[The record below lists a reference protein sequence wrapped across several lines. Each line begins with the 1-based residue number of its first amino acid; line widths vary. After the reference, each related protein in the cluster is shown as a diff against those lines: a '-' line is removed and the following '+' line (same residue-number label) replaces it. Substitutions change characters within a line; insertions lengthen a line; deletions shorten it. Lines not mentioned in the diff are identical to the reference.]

1 MRKLIFL
8 ILITLFAAYAG
19 WAERRPVGHYL
30 SDLRSQ
36 VSVVQGQPGERGNLL
51 AVQPELFTPDYQS
64 AERLQL
70 KFHAYLENARR
81 QGLLNERTV
90 VVFPEHVGTWLVAS
104 GEKPEV
110 YAAADWPTAMDW
122 MAASNPL
129 KVARGWI
136 TARGEQRLTDTL
148 FRMKAVDMAH
158 DYQTLF
164 GGLAHDFKVT
174 VVAGSI
180 VLPDPE
186 VEDGELRPGTGQLY
200 NVSLTFGPDGRP
212 LGQPQRKVF
221 PTRHELSY
229 LNNGRGERLQVLDTP
244 AGRLGVLIGTDSW
257 YPDTYATL
265 VEQRVELLAIPAALN
280 QSGRWQQP
288 WPGFDAELVPGDVR
302 LAPNSLSNA
311 EAWQRLAVGE
321 RLLASGARG
330 GAVAFAHSR
339 LWNVT
344 EDGQSLLE
352 QYGLDQRRLAEPGAR
367 LSIPRYMRLGHA
379 AIQLSGDPAL
389 GLQMGRLSRLGQMGL
404 AGVSVAQAPN
414 LRAAARAMIHL
425 EPLYAQNYR
434 GQSSLV
440 EDAGGAWLRFYSI
453 SPYNAYNRFVVDS
466 VLAGW
471 ISHLGALARQPLKAE
486 RVEIEYPA
494 PPWAE
499 RYEAFFGCPVEF
511 GAPTNQLRLSQASL
525 ALANAEHCPSTW
537 NQMLELCNREL
548 EQLTRTRS
556 WRERIS
562 RLLGPMLNG
571 REPDLE
577 EVAAR
582 LKLPTWT
589 LRRKLAEEGTQF
601 RSILNDTRRD
611 LAMVYIRETDLAFGE
626 IAYLL
631 GFASAEAFQR
641 AFKRWSGQTPG
652 EFRRA
657 QRQSA

>member
-136 TARGEQRLTDTL
+136 TARGDQRLTDTL

-302 LAPNSLSNA
+302 LAP
-311 EAWQRLAVGE
+311 
-321 RLLASGARG
+321 
-330 GAVAFAHSR
+330 
-339 LWNVT
+339 
-344 EDGQSLLE
+344 
-352 QYGLDQRRLAEPGAR
+352 
-367 LSIPRYMRLGHA
+367 
-379 AIQLSGDPAL
+379 
-389 GLQMGRLSRLGQMGL
+389 
-404 AGVSVAQAPN
+404 
-414 LRAAARAMIHL
+414 
-425 EPLYAQNYR
+425 
-434 GQSSLV
+434 
-440 EDAGGAWLRFYSI
+440 
-453 SPYNAYNRFVVDS
+453 
-466 VLAGW
+466 
-471 ISHLGALARQPLKAE
+471 
-486 RVEIEYPA
+486 
-494 PPWAE
+494 
-499 RYEAFFGCPVEF
+499 
-511 GAPTNQLRLSQASL
+511 TNQLRLSQASL

-556 WRERIS
+556 WRERVS